1 MPVGQAVS
9 GVHESEVKRGVRI
22 VTLTTDFGLKD
33 GNVGVMKGVIWGI
46 APQVH
51 IADLSHGVAPQNIR
65 EAGFILVRCV
75 PYFPPGTIHVVVVDP
90 GVGTERRHLAARL
103 GTQYFV
109 GPDNGVI
116 TALLEYAEERNWDI
130 ELVHANRREYWL
142 HEVSHVFHGRDVF
155 APIAAHLANGVAL
168 KSLGT
173 PINDPVRLPL
183 PRAQRTQNGWVG
195 EVIHIDHFGNIATN
209 IRRQDMGEP
218 GRVQVRLRG
227 ANVPGLMRTF
237 GEHPPGELIALY
249 GSTGYLIV
257 SEVNG
262 NAAQRLQAQVG
273 DRVEVWIE
281 VNPS

>member
-1 MPVGQAVS
+1 M
-9 GVHESEVKRGVRI
+9 RI
-22 VTLTTDFGLKD
+22 VTLTTDFGIKD

-51 IADLSHGVAPQNIR
+51 IADLSHVVAPQNIR
-65 EAGFILVRCV
+65 EAGFILVRSA

-116 TALLEYAEERNWDI
+116 TAFLEYAEERGWDI
-130 ELVHANRREYWL
+130 EMVHAHRREYWL

-155 APIAAHLANGVAL
+155 APIAAHLANGVTL
-168 KSLGT
+168 QSLGT

-183 PRAQRTQNGWVG
+183 PRPQRTPHGWVG
-195 EVIHIDHFGNIATN
+195 EVIQIDHFGNIATN
-209 IRRQDMGEP
+209 IRRQDMSEP
-218 GRVQVRLRG
+218 GRIQLRLRG
-227 ANVPGLMRTF
+227 VSIPGLMRTF
-237 GEHPPGELIALY
+237 GERPPGELIALY

-262 NAAQRLQAQVG
+262 NAAQRLQAEIG
-273 DRVEVWIE
+273 DQVEVWIE
-281 VNPS
+281 SNPSS